1 MYTVRPTVSILAP
14 LAVAGGFVV
23 GACTSSVTVESQ
35 FPTPLV
41 EPLPVH
47 MGVIYDDDLK
57 NYVYAEAVPE
67 QSKWTITLGDANV
80 AMLKPLFST
89 MFASVQEVQNVP
101 VQGAAA
107 VQLDGVI
114 RPTVEKFE
122 FDVPVGERDK
132 FVEVWIQ
139 YKLTLYKPDGSV
151 VTEWPVSGYGKAEL
165 GRSREASVNQ
175 AAIVALRDVGAAIST
190 KFASQPDVSYW
201 LQERKNAAALSAASR
216 SGA

>member
-1 MYTVRPTVSILAP
+1 MYKAPRTVWILAP
-14 LAVAGGFVV
+14 LAAAGALALS
-23 GACTSSVTVESQ
+23 ACTSSVIVESE

-41 EPLPVH
+41 DPLPVRV
-47 MGVIYDDDLK
+47 GVIYDDALK

-67 QSKWTITLGDANV
+67 QSKWTIALGDANV

-89 MFASVQEVQNVP
+89 MFASVEEVQDVP
-101 VQGAAA
+101 VQSTAAGD
-107 VQLDGVI
+107 LDGVI
-114 RPTVEKFE
+114 RPTLEKFE

-165 GRSREASVNQ
+165 VRSREASVNQ